1 LQTLPAFQWASTSWK
16 GQLRALLHTWAI
28 EAHKEVLQIDPPA
41 GIPDLVRE
49 VLEELR
55 ATQGSET
62 VFLCGRI
69 NKARLSRP
77 SKPAQTVE
85 VFLCWMGNVTAHLFV
100 TTDHCIVLGGDEE
113 NAEGWSTGR
122 GLRGELNTWHTGLT
136 TLEQVIVHTDG
147 LNRIRRQLPQL
158 SNEAL
163 QRQARWLLSLPQN
176 DDMTALTLQWLAQ
189 SPQDSQE
196 AEEGRD

>member
-1 LQTLPAFQWASTSWK
+1 
-16 GQLRALLHTWAI
+16 
-28 EAHKEVLQIDPPA
+28 
-41 GIPDLVRE
+41 
-49 VLEELR
+49 
-55 ATQGSET
+55 
-62 VFLCGRI
+62 
-69 NKARLSRP
+69 
-77 SKPAQTVE
+77 
-85 VFLCWMGNVTAHLFV
+85 
-100 TTDHCIVLGGDEE
+100 
-113 NAEGWSTGR
+113 
-122 GLRGELNTWHTGLT
+122 
-136 TLEQVIVHTDG
+136 VIVHTDG